1 MVASNLHFRSS
12 HFLIAKMFSFLRIIS
27 YSYGKYSLEV
37 NGMQTIWKEN
47 GTFDESGKERSESLW
62 VQEQYRYEKPD
73 GNKQNKITRPSL
85 QENIN
90 AEVAVIGAGLAG
102 LLTAYLLQSRGMS
115 VVVLES
121 NTSGS
126 GMTKGTTAKITSQH
140 GLIYHKLMMYK
151 GEERTREY
159 AWANQHALDKYE
171 EIIEKLQ
178 INCDYEIKP
187 NYVYTLQN
195 ELQIRQEFEAAKK
208 LGLPARYIKETTL
221 PFQVKAAIR
230 FDNQAQFH
238 PLKFLDAIAEGLTIY
253 ENTRVTEILSNGI
266 IKTDKGSV
274 KAKKMVIATHYP
286 FINVPGY
293 YFLRLH
299 QEREYLT
306 ALETDDKNAKI
317 QLDGMY
323 LDANSQGFTFRNYKD
338 YLIMGGSSHRAGE
351 YKPLDAYA
359 KIEKAASQWFPNYR
373 IKYAWSNQDCMTP
386 DSVPYIGRYSI
397 NTKNIYVATGFNK
410 WGMSGS
416 MAAAMI
422 LSDMIMGRKNEYRK
436 VFDPRRLM
444 LSGTGAFLKDTGIIT
459 KSLLK
464 EHLRIPHDT
473 LKDIHKGEA
482 GVIHHDGQRV
492 GVYRDKQDNYFFIST
507 KCPHLGCSLEWNPN
521 DLTWDCPCHGS
532 RFDYHGRLIS
542 NPAMRDTFDAC
553 VRKKK

>member
-126 GMTKGTTAKITSQH
+126 GITKGTTAKITSQH

-187 NYVYTLQN
+187 NYVY
-195 ELQIRQEFEAAKK
+195 
-208 LGLPARYIKETTL
+208 
-221 PFQVKAAIR
+221 
-230 FDNQAQFH
+230 
-238 PLKFLDAIAEGLTIY
+238 
-253 ENTRVTEILSNGI
+253 
-266 IKTDKGSV
+266 
-274 KAKKMVIATHYP
+274 
-286 FINVPGY
+286 
-293 YFLRLH
+293 
-299 QEREYLT
+299 
-306 ALETDDKNAKI
+306 
-317 QLDGMY
+317 
-323 LDANSQGFTFRNYKD
+323 
-338 YLIMGGSSHRAGE
+338 
-351 YKPLDAYA
+351 
-359 KIEKAASQWFPNYR
+359 
-373 IKYAWSNQDCMTP
+373 
-386 DSVPYIGRYSI
+386 
-397 NTKNIYVATGFNK
+397 
-410 WGMSGS
+410 
-416 MAAAMI
+416 
-422 LSDMIMGRKNEYRK
+422 
-436 VFDPRRLM
+436 
-444 LSGTGAFLKDTGIIT
+444 
-459 KSLLK
+459 
-464 EHLRIPHDT
+464 
-473 LKDIHKGEA
+473 
-482 GVIHHDGQRV
+482 
-492 GVYRDKQDNYFFIST
+492 
-507 KCPHLGCSLEWNPN
+507 
-521 DLTWDCPCHGS
+521 
-532 RFDYHGRLIS
+532 
-542 NPAMRDTFDAC
+542 
-553 VRKKK
+553 